1 MWSGE
6 HSNTDNEEAAGA
18 AWVKWECQAV
28 SVAAAPTMWQ
38 GVKQWE
44 TKLQEAKGLRKQGWE
59 LGNYPKDNREPTCGF
74 K

>member
-6 HSNTDNEEAAGA
+6 HSNKDKEKEAGA
-18 AWVKWECQAV
+18 AWVKWERRAV

-38 GVKQWE
+38 EVKQWE
-44 TKLQEAKGLRKQGWE
+44 MKLKKAKGLRKQDQE